1 MKKFFLALAIITI
14 PFTNISCKKGE
25 TLPTPTPDS
34 KTPYRVLFNNAY
46 KALAVDNREMGRQD
60 PKNPDKE
67 ILKLINSA
75 TQSINIA
82 NYEVES
88 IDIANKLIEKFK
100 KGVSVK
106 IVTETDHLKH
116 DALVSL
122 KTAGMIIKDDKREGY
137 MHHKFMVIDNKIV
150 SLGGTNFT
158 TRSLFEHNNDLL
170 VIESTKLAENFNTEF
185 SRLYDKGLFNGKDH
199 SLPNTDISLPD
210 ITSIKTYF
218 SPNGGTKNAI
228 LNELKNAK
236 KSIKFMAFSFTEKD
250 LASMMIT
257 KFKEKITVDGI
268 FDTCQIDK
276 YSQFNTLKSN
286 KLNVLKDGNQALM
299 HEKTMI
305 IDDNTVITGSY
316 NFSVS
321 AETKNNED
329 CVIIKSDKIANLYV
343 QEFERL
349 KKSALGNVNI
359 PPYDHPACSGNSQN
373 P

>member
-1 MKKFFLALAIITI
+1 MRKFFIVLSVLTI
-14 PFTNISCKKGE
+14 PFINLSCKKGGTVPSPE
-25 TLPTPTPDS
+25 PDS
-34 KTPYRVLFNNAY
+34 RTPYRVLFTNTY
-46 KALAVDNREMGRQD
+46 KSLAVENRELSRQD

-67 ILKLINSA
+67 ILKLIENA
-75 TQSINIA
+75 KESINIA
-82 NYEVES
+82 NYELES
-88 IDIANKLIEKFK
+88 IDISNKLIEKFK
-100 KGVSVK
+100 KGISVK
-106 IVTETDHLKH
+106 VVTETDHLKH

-122 KTAGMIIKDDKREGY
+122 KAAGAIIKDDKREGY

-150 SLGGTNFT
+150 SLGGINFT

-199 SLPNTDISLPD
+199 SVPNVDISLPD

-218 SPNGGTKNAI
+218 SPDGGTKKAI
-228 LNELKNAK
+228 INELKNAK

-250 LASMMIT
+250 IASMMIS

-299 HEKTMI
+299 HQKTMI
-305 IDDNTVITGSY
+305 VDDNTVITGSY

-329 CVIIKSDKIANLYV
+329 CIIIKSDKIAALYV

-349 KKSALGNVNI
+349 KKA
-359 PPYDHPACSGNSQN
+359 
-373 P
+373 